1 MKLVHYLIVAPLAV
15 ASCTAV
21 ACGCTPLP
29 TKQAVVWGR
38 VTTNSGGAASR
49 AAMSALATPT
59 GVSCVRDTM
68 YAWGSA
74 DSLGRYRISVFGAG
88 IVDSGC
94 VFVRARF
101 PLTGS
106 NARDTVRGPLRM
118 RFLDSLPF
126 DSMHVDI
133 VLPP

>member
-1 MKLVHYLIVAPLAV
+1 MKLVHYVIVVPLAL
-15 ASCTAV
+15 ASCTEV
-21 ACGCTPLP
+21 VCGCTQPP
-29 TKQAVVWGR
+29 MKEAVVWGR

-59 GVSCVRDTM
+59 GVCVRDTM

-94 VFVRARF
+94 VFVGARF
-101 PLTGS
+101 PVIGS
-106 NARDTVRGPLRM
+106 NPRDTVRGPLRM
-118 RFLDSLPF
+118 RFLDSIPF